1 MNALAVVSDVDD
13 RGPRVFARFG
23 RGDGDRAFRAAVR
36 HSRLVRILR
45 VAVPG
50 AVVFAVVGG
59 LVFSFL
65 LKPLNV
71 LSKLPVDVKGLVV
84 SGTKIM
90 MQQPRIA
97 GFTRDNRRYVLTAQ
111 AAGQD
116 ITKPD
121 LVELH
126 GINATME
133 MKDGDAFETTANDG
147 IYNSKTEQLTLS
159 QNIVV
164 TSSSGYRA
172 LLSEA
177 VVDVKGGK
185 IVSEKPVQVKTAT
198 WTINSNRLEV
208 TESGDIMRFERGVTV
223 VMTPESTASATA
235 ARRR

>member
-23 RGDGDRAFRAAVR
+23 RGDSDRAFRAAVR

-50 AVVFAVVGG
+50 AVVLAVVGA
-59 LVFSFL
+59 LVFAFL
-65 LKPLNV
+65 LRPLSV
-71 LSKLPVDVKGLVV
+71 LSKLPIDAKGLVV

-111 AAGQD
+111 TAGQD

-133 MKDGDAFETTANDG
+133 MKDQDVFETTANDG
-147 IYNSKTEQLTLS
+147 MYNSKTELLTLS

-164 TSSSGYRA
+164 TSASGYRA

-177 VVDVKGGK
+177 VVDVKAGK
-185 IVSEKPVQVKTAT
+185 IVSEKPVQVKTAA
-198 WTINSNRLEV
+198 WTINANRMEV
-208 TESGDIMRFERGVTV
+208 TESGDLMRFERGVTV
-223 VMTPESTASATA
+223 VLTPESTASAAGT
-235 ARRR
+235 RRR

>member
-1 MNALAVVSDVDD
+1 
-13 RGPRVFARFG
+13 
-23 RGDGDRAFRAAVR
+23 
-36 HSRLVRILR
+36 VRILR
-45 VAVPG
+45 VVIPG

-59 LVFSFL
+59 VVFSLL

-133 MKDGDAFETTANDG
+133 MKDQDTFETTANDG
-147 IYNSKTEQLTLS
+147 IYNSKTELLTLRE
-159 QNIVV
+159 NIVV
-164 TSSSGYRA
+164 TSASGYRA

-177 VVDVKGGK
+177 VVDIKGGK

-198 WTINSNRLEV
+198 WTINANRMEV
-208 TESGDIMRFERGVTV
+208 IDSGDVMRFERGVTV
-223 VMTPESTASATA
+223 VLTQESTASAA
-235 ARRR
+235 GARRR

>member
-1 MNALAVVSDVDD
+1 MNALAAVSDVDD
-13 RGPRVFARFG
+13 RGPRVFARSG
-23 RGDGDRAFRAAVR
+23 RRDGDRAFRAAVR

-45 VAVPG
+45 VAIPA
-50 AVVFAVVGG
+50 AVAVLVVGT

-71 LSKLPVDVKGLVV
+71 LAKLPVDAKGLVV

-90 MQQPRIA
+90 MQQPRVA

-121 LVELH
+121 LVELQ

-133 MKDGDAFETTANDG
+133 MKDQDTFETTAREG
-147 IYNSKTEQLTLS
+147 VFNSKTELLTLRHD
-159 QNIVV
+159 IVV
-164 TSSSGYRA
+164 TSVSGYRA

-177 VVDVKGGK
+177 VVDIKGGK
-185 IVSEKPVQVKTAT
+185 IVSEKPVQVKTAA
-198 WTINSNRLEV
+198 WTINSNRMEV
-208 TESGDIMRFERGVTV
+208 IDSGDVMRFERGVTV
-223 VMTPESTASATA
+223 VLTPESTASAAGT
-235 ARRR
+235 RRR

>member
-1 MNALAVVSDVDD
+1 MNALAVVTDVDD
-13 RGPRVFARFG
+13 RGPRVFAHFG
-23 RGDGDRAFRAAVR
+23 RGDSDRAFRAAVR

-45 VAVPG
+45 VVIPG

-59 LVFSFL
+59 VVFSLL

-133 MKDGDAFETTANDG
+133 MKDQDTFETTANDG
-147 IYNSKTEQLTLS
+147 IYNSKTELLTLKE
-159 QNIVV
+159 NIVV
-164 TSSSGYRA
+164 TSASGYRA

-177 VVDVKGGK
+177 VVDIKGGK

-198 WTINSNRLEV
+198 WTINANRMEV
-208 TESGDIMRFERGVTV
+208 IDSGDVMRFERGVTV
-223 VMTPESTASATA
+223 VLTQESTASAA
-235 ARRR
+235 GARRR

>member
-45 VAVPG
+45 VGRPRSRG
-50 AVVFAVVGG
+50 ASRWSAGSCFRSCSIRCDA
-59 LVFSFL
+59 LA
-65 LKPLNV
+65 
-71 LSKLPVDVKGLVV
+71 KLPVDVKGLVV

-97 GFTRDNRRYVLTAQ
+97 GFTRDNSALRADRPSRRRKTSPSPTWSSCTASMPRWKCR
-111 AAGQD
+111 
-116 ITKPD
+116 TKTSSKRRRKT
-121 LVELH
+121 
-126 GINATME
+126 AS
-133 MKDGDAFETTANDG
+133 TTARP
-147 IYNSKTEQLTLS
+147 SS
-159 QNIVV
+159 SRSAQNIVV

-185 IVSEKPVQVKTAT
+185 SFPR
-198 WTINSNRLEV
+198 SRC
-208 TESGDIMRFERGVTV
+208 R
-223 VMTPESTASATA
+223 
-235 ARRR
+235 

>member
-23 RGDGDRAFRAAVR
+23 RGDSDRAFRAAIR

-45 VAVPG
+45 VVIPG
-50 AVVFAVVGG
+50 AVVLAVVGG
-59 LVFSFL
+59 VVFSLL

-133 MKDGDAFETTANDG
+133 MKDQDTFETTANDG
-147 IYNSKTEQLTLS
+147 IYNSKTELLTLRE
-159 QNIVV
+159 NIVV
-164 TSSSGYRA
+164 TSASGYRA

-177 VVDVKGGK
+177 VVDIKGGK

-198 WTINSNRLEV
+198 WTINANRMEV
-208 TESGDIMRFERGVTV
+208 IDSGDVMRFERGVTV
-223 VMTPESTASATA
+223 VLAQESTASAA
-235 ARRR
+235 GARRR

>member
-23 RGDGDRAFRAAVR
+23 RGDSDRAFRAAIR
-36 HSRLVRILR
+36 HSRLVRVLR
-45 VAVPG
+45 VVIPG
-50 AVVFAVVGG
+50 AVVLAVVGG
-59 LVFSFL
+59 VVFSLL

-133 MKDGDAFETTANDG
+133 MKDQDTFETTANDG
-147 IYNSKTEQLTLS
+147 IYNSKTELLTLRE
-159 QNIVV
+159 NIVV
-164 TSSSGYRA
+164 TSASGYRA

-177 VVDVKGGK
+177 VVDIKGGK

-198 WTINSNRLEV
+198 WTINANRMEV
-208 TESGDIMRFERGVTV
+208 IDSGDVMRFERGVTV
-223 VMTPESTASATA
+223 VLAQESTASAA
-235 ARRR
+235 GARRR